1 VEPAD
6 LFGFHPDVARARY
19 IDQRARDEL
28 AGSLGEV
35 FAACRGHLAWDEG
48 AAEQLLTEV
57 RRHPVTPGLFGLY
70 SDLVDAVFADRLD
83 EAQALIGAITS
94 PPLRQAARRQVVTL
108 TDDHLG
114 PGQADRYR
122 RLLNDDPALVVAV
135 APVDRAAFDRAADFL
150 ASAEALLAEGAPEIA
165 AEIGAL
171 VRQTIVVQSRPTPEY
186 PLVFDGA
193 STFYLWGAVF
203 LNVERLPTR
212 IALAEQLVHEVG
224 HCHLFGITLGAPL
237 VENPA
242 DERYES
248 PLREDPRPMDGV
260 VHAAYVLA
268 RMMYCLDRLIASGI
282 LTPDETEAA
291 IAALQRDRRLFD
303 EGLVIVDRNAR
314 FTPTGEAVF
323 NHARRF
329 VEAIEIRAGAHAA

>member
-1 VEPAD
+1 MEPAD
-6 LFGFHPDVARARY
+6 LFGFRPDAARARY

-83 EAQALIGAITS
+83 EAQALIDAITS
-94 PPLRQAARRQVVTL
+94 PPLRRAARRQVVTL

-122 RLLNDDPALVVAV
+122 RLLNDDPALVIAV
-135 APVDRAAFDRAADFL
+135 APVDRAAFDRATDFL
-150 ASAEALLAEGAPEIA
+150 AGTEALLAEGAPEIA

-171 VRQTIVVQSRPTPEY
+171 VRQTIVVQSQPTPEY

-212 IALAEQLVHEVG
+212 VALAEQLVHEVG

-242 DERYES
+242 SERYES
-248 PLREDPRPMDGV
+248 PLREDPRPMDGI

-268 RMMYCLDRLIASGI
+268 RMMYCLDRLIASGV
-282 LTPDETEAA
+282 LTRHEGDAA
-291 IAALQRDRRLFD
+291 KAALQRDRRLFD
-303 EGLVIVDRNAR
+303 EGHAVVARSAR
-314 FTPTGEAVF
+314 FTPTGKAVF
-323 NHARRF
+323 DHACRF
-329 VEAIEIRAGAHAA
+329 IETIAA

>member
-6 LFGFHPDVARARY
+6 LFGFRPDAARARC

-28 AGSLGEV
+28 ASSLGEV
-35 FAACRGHLAWDEG
+35 FAACRGHLVWDE
-48 AAEQLLTEV
+48 AAGDELLAGV

-70 SDLVDAVFADRLD
+70 ADLVEAVFAERLD
-83 EAQALIGAITS
+83 EAQALIGAIAS
-94 PPLRQAARRQVVTL
+94 PRLRHDAGRAVLTL
-108 TDDHLG
+108 TDEDLG
-114 PGQADRYR
+114 PGQAIRYR
-122 RLLNDDPALVVAV
+122 RLLNDEPHVAVAV
-135 APVDRAAFDRAADFL
+135 APVDRAACHRAAVSL
-150 ASAEALLAEGAPEIA
+150 AEAESLLAAGAPEIA
-165 AEIGAL
+165 AEIAEL
-171 VRQTIVVQSRPTPEY
+171 VRQTIIVQSRPTAEF

-212 IALAEQLVHEVG
+212 VALAEALVHEVG

-242 DERYES
+242 SERYES

-268 RMMYCLDRLIASGI
+268 RMMYCLDRLIASDV
-282 LTPDETEAA
+282 LTPEETDAA
-291 IAALQRDRRLFD
+291 MAALHRDRRLFD
-303 EGLVIVDRNAR
+303 EGLVIIDRSAR

-329 VEAIEIRAGAHAA
+329 VEAIEIRTHAA